1 MATKAKQPNSKP
13 NSKPTTKAARKPRR
27 DIAGIVG
34 ALSPADLDAIA
45 AERSGGRPWAEVFAQ
60 RGLPGAVL
68 IPLRRRLAQHA
79 PGAPIKARSAQALG
93 RKLAAEREATG
104 QSWARLAARA
114 SVSEREARGLV
125 AAAGGPAAGR
135 VYVKREREEA

>member
-1 MATKAKQPNSKP
+1 MATKAKQPT
-13 NSKPTTKAARKPRR
+13 SKPTKAKPKPRR
-27 DIAGIVG
+27 DIAGIVA

-45 AERSGGRPWAEVFAQ
+45 AERADGRPWSEVFAQ

-135 VYVKREREEA
+135 VYVKRDREEA